1 MISRLTPWTCMHT
14 THFTDL
20 IDSTWSIIQL
30 VSLTVYYY
38 LKVCVLLCVCVCM
51 CVCVLLCVCVCAIVC
66 VLLCVCVCVCG
77 IIIVAVNVIITVNV
91 VVTVSV
97 TQWLWLW
104 FQKVFGCILNVSQS
118 TLTFSV
124 ENRFFC
130 FRICRQLSLLIG
142 FCTIN

>member
-1 MISRLTPWTCMHT
+1 MISLLTPWTCMHT

-20 IDSTWSIIQL
+20 IDSIWSIIQL

-38 LKVCVLLCVCVCM
+38 SKVCVCVC
-51 CVCVLLCVCVCAIVC
+51 VS
-66 VLLCVCVCVCG
+66 VCVCVCG

-91 VVTVSV
+91 VVTVIV

-104 FQKVFGCILNVSQS
+104 FQKIFGCILNVSQS

-130 FRICRQLSLLIG
+130 FRICRQLSLLIS
-142 FCTIN
+142 FCTKKLTNRDYN